1 MSFLDKIRELLPLLA
16 ALLLLGLGAC
26 STAQVTATCQG
37 TEDVVR
43 SAQPF
48 LEFAPME
55 IRVAVWALGAGSHA
69 CGTPEYAAM
78 RERVIGFIAAKR
90 GGK

>member
-1 MSFLDKIRELLPLLA
+1 MNRILA
-16 ALLLLGLGAC
+16 AILLLGLGAC

-55 IRVAVWALGAGSHA
+55 IRVAVWALGSGGHA

-78 RERVIGFIAAKR
+78 RERVIKFLNTKR
-90 GGK
+90 